1 MENPKEE
8 ELKVLTEA
16 AEKLG
21 ISMEDISRD
30 PRTRW
35 NVGGN
40 YNDYVGSRLTANR
53 MRLRQPCMTTD

>member
-1 MENPKEE
+1 MGNCGLRTREKSPTIYQVGNRTMENPKEE

-30 PRTRW
+30 PRTR
-35 NVGGN
+35 
-40 YNDYVGSRLTANR
+40 
-53 MRLRQPCMTTD
+53 

>member
-30 PRTRW
+30 PRTR
-35 NVGGN
+35 
-40 YNDYVGSRLTANR
+40 
-53 MRLRQPCMTTD
+53 